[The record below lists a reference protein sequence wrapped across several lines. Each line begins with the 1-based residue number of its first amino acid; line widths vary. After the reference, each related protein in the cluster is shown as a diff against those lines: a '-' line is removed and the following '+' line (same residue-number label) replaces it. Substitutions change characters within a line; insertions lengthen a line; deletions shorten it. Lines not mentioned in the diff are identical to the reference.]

1 MQLKKICCSKAGRNA
16 KAYLVISNAFAR
28 SSFWRLAPERWL
40 QGGWKVFF
48 CVPCKKIFYRV
59 TLKNI
64 KNAEFSE
71 YSVKKMNIFGLIL
84 GCFFG

>member
-1 MQLKKICCSKAGRNA
+1 MQSNDAPDPTFSDYRRKI
-16 KAYLVISNAFAR
+16 IQT
-28 SSFWRLAPERWL
+28 RLAPERWLQL